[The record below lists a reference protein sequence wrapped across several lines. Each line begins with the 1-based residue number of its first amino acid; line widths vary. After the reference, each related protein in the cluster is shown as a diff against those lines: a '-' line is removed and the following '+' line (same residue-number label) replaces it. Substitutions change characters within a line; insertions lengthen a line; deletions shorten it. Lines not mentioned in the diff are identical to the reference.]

1 MTSHMMLKLKE
12 RSMVF
17 IGGGQVATRHLVRC
31 HQEGAKITVIAPTI
45 TDTIAYYVKEEK
57 VSFERRVV
65 SPNESFM
72 CDILMLTTDDPILND
87 CLYRSRIER
96 QWVYLASDGEKSDIQ
111 FPLSKVKGDL
121 SIALSTNGASPT
133 YAKHLMK
140 QFLERLPHNVEKKV
154 DFLKRA
160 RQQVK
165 ESTLLPS
172 EKRQLLIQIA
182 NDEWLKQGD
191 CDDRFLL
198 LLQQIQQSK

>member
-1 MTSHMMLKLKE
+1 MTIHMMLQLKG
-12 RSMVF
+12 RNIVF
-17 IGGGQVATRHLVRC
+17 IGGGQVATRHLLKC
-31 HQEGAKITVIAPTI
+31 IQEGAKITVIAPSI
-45 TDTIAYYVKEEK
+45 TDTIAHYEEK
-57 VSFERRVV
+57 GDILIERRVV
-65 SPNESFM
+65 EPHESFS
-72 CDILMLTTDDPILND
+72 CDLLMLTTDDPLLNES
-87 CLYRSRIER
+87 LYHNRLER
-96 QWVYLASDGEKSDIQ
+96 QWIYLASDAKKSDIQ
-111 FPLSKVKGDL
+111 FPLSTAKGDL
-121 SIALSTNGASPT
+121 SIALSTNSASPT

-182 NDEWLKQGD
+182 NDEWLKQED

-198 LLQQIQQSK
+198 LLQQIQHSK